1 MQLDRVMLGKLEEVI
16 EALILEDQKRKLEN
30 NEV

>member
-1 MQLDRVMLGKLEEVI
+1 MQLDRVMLGKLDEVI

-30 NEV
+30 NEL

>member
-1 MQLDRVMLGKLEEVI
+1 MQLDRVMLGKLDEVI

-30 NEV
+30 NVL